1 MSCQSTPKEA
11 MAWVF
16 EKFGLGFP
24 SLIGHKHLEKK
35 NWASH
40 HGYHIKHYIATKA
53 FPGVH

>member
-11 MAWVF
+11 MEWVF

-35 NWASH
+35 KN
-40 HGYHIKHYIATKA
+40 GQVITVTI
-53 FPGVH
+53 